1 MSPASNGGSARLR
14 VVTPH
19 PEQGNGASL
28 DGGLEV
34 ITAAFAEQIGA
45 DTALLLAWDREEQ
58 ATRARVAL
66 GLDAQVEDAPLHPDG
81 PTGHLLQGAPA
92 GTYSLQSA
100 ADDPIAR
107 AVSGVPIRH
116 AVGAPM
122 RSHAG
127 VDGALCAG
135 FARSELAQ
143 RELLVWT
150 AETYASVAALCLD
163 GGAGFFPALLEA
175 ASRDALTGCLN
186 YGSLRAATEREI
198 QRAGRHGH
206 ELTCCF
212 VDIDGFKRVNDT
224 HGHALGNWVL
234 AAVASVLFAHV
245 RDSDLVGRYGGD
257 EFVLVLPETGPIEA
271 RSLARR
277 LRAEV
282 SHGLVPAP
290 DISLDVSVGVTNWAP
305 GSTAD
310 DLMDRADQ
318 ALGFA
323 KARGQGIMSLPA
335 ADLRKLGAR
344 VPPQA
349 RNGHEGAR
357 NRLLGKVIEGFRSPR
372 RPAE

>member
-1 MSPASNGGSARLR
+1 MSPASNSGRARLR
-14 VVTPH
+14 MVTPP
-19 PEQGNGASL
+19 PERGNGASL

-45 DTALLLAWDREEQ
+45 DTALLLACDREEQ
-58 ATRARVAL
+58 AIRARVAL
-66 GLDAQVEDAPLHPDG
+66 GLDAEVEDAAIHPG
-81 PTGHLLQGAPA
+81 APTGHLLKGGPA
-92 GTYSLQSA
+92 GTYSLHSV

-107 AVSGVPIRH
+107 AVNGVPIRH

-127 VDGALCAG
+127 VAGVLCAG
-135 FARSELAQ
+135 FSRSELAH

-150 AETYASVAALCLD
+150 AETYASVAALCLE

-186 YGSLRAATEREI
+186 YGSLRVATEREI
-198 QRAGRHGH
+198 QRSERHGH

-224 HGHALGNWVL
+224 RGHAFGNWVL
-234 AAVASVLFAHV
+234 AAVASVLCAQL
-245 RDSDLVGRYGGD
+245 RNSDLVGRYGGD
-257 EFVLVLPETGPIEA
+257 EFVLVLPETGPAEA
-271 RSLARR
+271 RSLANR

-290 DISLDVSVGVTNWAP
+290 GMPLDVSVGVTNWAP
-305 GSTAD
+305 GLTAD

-318 ALGFA
+318 ALAIA
-323 KARGQGIMSLPA
+323 KEKGRGIASLPA
-335 ADLRKLGAR
+335 THLGRPIAR
-344 VPPQA
+344 IPPSA
-349 RNGHEGAR
+349 RNGHVGALD
-357 NRLLGKVIEGFRSPR
+357 RLLGKVLEGFRSSG
-372 RPAE
+372 RPTD